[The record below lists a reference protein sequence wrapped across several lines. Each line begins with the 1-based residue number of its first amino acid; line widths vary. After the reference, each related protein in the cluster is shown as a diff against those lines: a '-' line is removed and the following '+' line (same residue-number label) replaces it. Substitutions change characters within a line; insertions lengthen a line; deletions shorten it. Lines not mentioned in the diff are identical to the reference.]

1 MRIYEPMLSDPK
13 YKGLKPEE
21 KQRQWE
27 RDKLL
32 YEQAKASQ
40 RLADLEEKKY
50 QEQQEQEL
58 DKLKEEYNKKEKI
71 RQKENDDKLLQ
82 LFLNNATELEKE
94 MYYKKKNKKVPTTD
108 NEEDEVLNTRIKYTA
123 DKLNIILYSA
133 FSYFNEKICSD
144 RIMNTITDLRNKL
157 NNYLLNVFAIWFSI
171 LVFGGAIIGAF
182 YSSLNINFIYMYIG
196 ILVLYPLY
204 KLMRK
209 SLISYKI
216 NKLHDLIEKGY
227 PKLYT
232 FEFFNKSI
240 DNQPIKS
247 KFEIY
252 RKYCIDI
259 ILNLNKY
266 CRKNKYCRYVNE
278 KVLLDKINSIQN
290 IKIYELYDIVREKNL

>member
-1 MRIYEPMLSDPK
+1 MRVYEPMLSDPK
-13 YKGLKPEE
+13 YKGLSSEE

-32 YEQAKASQ
+32 YEQVMASQ

-50 QEQQEQEL
+50 QEKQNQEL
-58 DKLKEEYNKKEKI
+58 DELKEEYIRNEKI
-71 RQKENDDKLLQ
+71 KQKENDNKILQ
-82 LFLNNATELEKE
+82 LFLENATELEKE
-94 MYYKKKNKKVPTTD
+94 LYCKKNNKEISISNKD
-108 NEEDEVLNTRIKYTA
+108 DEVLNTRIDYTA
-123 DKLNIILYSA
+123 NKLNIILYSA

-171 LVFGGAIIGAF
+171 LVFGGVIIGAF
-182 YSSLNINFIYMYIG
+182 YSSLNINFIYTYIG

>member
-1 MRIYEPMLSDPK
+1 MRVYEPMLSDPK
-13 YKGLKPEE
+13 YKGLNSEE

-32 YEQAKASQ
+32 YEQARASQ

-50 QEQQEQEL
+50 QEKQNQEL
-58 DKLKEEYNKKEKI
+58 DELKEEYIRNEKI
-71 RQKENDDKLLQ
+71 KQKENDNKILQ
-82 LFLNNATELEKE
+82 LFLENATELEKE
-94 MYYKKKNKKVPTTD
+94 LYYKKNNKEISISNKD
-108 NEEDEVLNTRIKYTA
+108 DEILNTRIDYTA
-123 DKLNIILYSA
+123 NKLNIILYSA

-171 LVFGGAIIGAF
+171 LVFGGVIIGAF
-182 YSSLNINFIYMYIG
+182 YSSLNINFIYTYIG